1 MASHA
6 FGEFFKQK
14 RVDSGRTLRAFCEQH
29 GFDAGNI
36 SKLERGV
43 LTPPH
48 GDEKLSEY
56 AEALGLEKES
66 SEWFDFFDLA
76 SAARGEIPGDI
87 LSDAQ
92 VVERLPVMFQA
103 MRDLDPE
110 KLDKFIALVRR
121 S

>member
-1 MASHA
+1 MAAKS
-6 FGEFFKQK
+6 FGEYFKQ
-14 RVDSGRTLRAFCEQH
+14 RRIATGLTLRAFCERH
-29 GFDAGNI
+29 GFDPGNI
-36 SKLERGV
+36 SKFERGV
-43 LTPPH
+43 LSPPS
-48 GDEKLSEY
+48 GVEKLAEY
-56 AEALGLEKES
+56 AASLDLERES
-66 SEWFDFFDLA
+66 VDWFEFFDLA

-110 KLDKFIALVRR
+110 KLDKFIELIRR